1 MSGSPL
7 RVIVVDLTVVL
18 PGGHNGGA
26 KTFVIELLRRLAGL
40 HPECRFVLLT
50 RSSAHDELASLDAAN
65 VSRLLV
71 VTDAHGKKPK
81 RRLLDVG
88 LGALQRLPHRARCHL
103 LRWAHA
109 LNSAI
114 KRRGAGG
121 ALLRQLQ
128 ADLLFCPFTAPTY
141 FDPAVP
147 TVCTIYDLQ
156 YKTYPEFFSPE
167 DVASR
172 DYAFTQACRHA
183 AALSAISE
191 YAKASAVR
199 HGGISRDAIQTIHLR
214 MASRMTEG
222 PAGGQMVL
230 EGLSLT
236 VRGFLIYPANFWLH
250 KNHEMLLTAFGMA
263 CSRGLL
269 PPDIKLV
276 CTGAPGARQTYLRQ
290 AANLMGLGDRVL
302 FPGFLSNGELGTL
315 LSHAGGMIFPS
326 LYEGFGLPV
335 IEAMALGVPVAC
347 SNLTSLPEVA
357 GDAAMLFDPR
367 VPEQIAQGMA
377 VLLADSDRRGQLIA
391 AGLERA
397 AEFSDTDRMARG
409 YWDLFL
415 HAMNKT
421 AHENRG

>member
-1 MSGSPL
+1 MNAVL
-7 RVIVVDLTVVL
+7 KTIAVDLTVVL

-26 KTFVIELLRRLAGL
+26 KIFVVELLRRLAGS

-71 VTDAHGKKPK
+71 VTDAPGQKSK

-88 LGALQRLPHRARCHL
+88 LRASQHLPRRVRCHL

-114 KRRGAGG
+114 KRRGVGG

-172 DYAFTQACRHA
+172 DHAFTQACRHA

-199 HGGISRDAIQTIHLR
+199 HGGIGSDAIQTIHLR
-214 MASRMTEG
+214 MASRMSEG
-222 PAGGQMVL
+222 QANGQMVL
-230 EGLSLT
+230 DRLSLT
-236 VRGFLIYPANFWLH
+236 TQGYLIYPANFWQH

-263 CSRGLL
+263 YGSGLL
-269 PPDIKLV
+269 ATDIKLV
-276 CTGAPGARQTYLRQ
+276 CTGAPSERQTYLRA
-290 AANLMGLGDRVL
+290 AANLMGLGDHVL
-302 FPGFLSNGELGTL
+302 FPGFLSNDELGTL
-315 LSHAGGMIFPS
+315 LSQAGGMIFPS

-335 IEAMALGVPVAC
+335 IEAMAMGVPVAC

-357 GDAAMLFDPR
+357 GDAAILFDPR
-367 VPEQIAQGMA
+367 VPEQIAQAMA
-377 VLLADSDRRGQLIA
+377 TLLADSNRHGQLIA
-391 AGLERA
+391 AGLDRA
-397 AEFSDTDRMARG
+397 AEFSDTDRMARE
-409 YWDLFL
+409 YWELFL
-415 HAMNKT
+415 HAMGK
-421 AHENRG
+421 GGCD

>member
-1 MSGSPL
+1 MTAVL
-7 RVIVVDLTVVL
+7 KTIAVDLTVVL

-26 KTFVIELLRRLAGL
+26 KIFVVELLRRLAGS

-65 VSRLLV
+65 VSRLLL
-71 VTDAHGKKPK
+71 VTDADGKKSK
-81 RRLLDVG
+81 RRLLDIG
-88 LGALQRLPHRARCHL
+88 LGALQRLPRRVRYQL
-103 LRWAHA
+103 LRSAHA
-109 LNSAI
+109 LNSVI

-121 ALLRQLQ
+121 ALLRHLQ

-172 DYAFTQACRHA
+172 DHAFTQACRHA

-199 HGGISRDAIQTIHLR
+199 HGGITGDAIHTIHLR
-214 MASRMTEG
+214 MASRMTAG
-222 PAGGQMVL
+222 PANGQMVL
-230 EGLSLT
+230 QRLSLT
-236 VRGFLIYPANFWLH
+236 ARGYLIYPANFWLH

-269 PPDIKLV
+269 APDIKLV
-276 CTGAPGARQTYLRQ
+276 CTGAPGERQTYLRQ
-290 AANLMGLGDRVL
+290 AANLMGLGGRVL
-302 FPGFLSNGELGTL
+302 FPGFLSNDDLGSL
-315 LSHAGGMIFPS
+315 LGHAGGMIFPS

-335 IEAMALGVPVAC
+335 IEAMAMSVPVAC
-347 SNLTSLPEVA
+347 SNMTSLPEVA
-357 GDAAMLFDPR
+357 ANAAILFDPR
-367 VPEQIAQGMA
+367 VPEQIADAMA
-377 VLLADSDRRGQLIA
+377 TLLADSDRRVQLIA
-391 AGLERA
+391 AGLDRA
-397 AEFSDTDRMARG
+397 SEFSDTDRMARE
-409 YWDLFL
+409 YWNLFL
-415 HAMNKT
+415 HAMRKT
-421 AHENRG
+421 AHENRV

>member
-1 MSGSPL
+1 VTAVL
-7 RVIVVDLTVVL
+7 KTIAVDLTVVL

-26 KTFVIELLRRLAGL
+26 KIFVVELLRRLAGS

-65 VSRLLV
+65 VNRLLV
-71 VTDAHGKKPK
+71 VTDAHGKHSK
-81 RRLLDVG
+81 RRLLDIV
-88 LGALQRLPHRARCHL
+88 LGALQHLPRRVRCHL

-114 KRRGAGG
+114 KRRSAGG

-172 DYAFTQACRHA
+172 DHAFTQACRHA
-183 AALSAISE
+183 AALSAISG
-191 YAKASAVR
+191 YAKESAVR
-199 HGGISRDAIQTIHLR
+199 HGGITSDAIHTIHLR
-214 MASRMTEG
+214 MASRMAG
-222 PAGGQMVL
+222 QPAGGQTVL
-230 EGLSLT
+230 QRLSLT
-236 VRGFLIYPANFWLH
+236 AQGYLIYPANFWLH

-269 PPDIKLV
+269 APDIKLV
-276 CTGAPGARQTYLRQ
+276 CTGAPGERQTYLRL
-290 AANLMGLGDRVL
+290 AATLMGLGDHVL
-302 FPGFLSNGELGTL
+302 FPGFLSNDELGCL
-315 LSHAGGMIFPS
+315 LGHAGGMIFPS

-335 IEAMALGVPVAC
+335 IEAMAMGVPVAC

-357 GDAAMLFDPR
+357 ANAAILFDPR
-367 VPEQIAQGMA
+367 VPEQIADAMA
-377 VLLADSDRRGQLIA
+377 TLLADSDRRGQLIA
-391 AGLERA
+391 AGLKRA
-397 AEFSDTDRMARG
+397 AEFSDTDRMARE

-421 AHENRG
+421 AHENRV

>member
-7 RVIVVDLTVVL
+7 RVIVVDLTLVL
-18 PGGHNGGA
+18 PGGQNGGA
-26 KTFVIELLRRLAGL
+26 KIFVVELLRRLASS

-50 RSSAHDELASLDAAN
+50 RSSAHDELAPLDAAN

-71 VTDAHGKKPK
+71 VTDAGGEKPK
-81 RRLLDVG
+81 GRLLDIVS
-88 LGALQRLPHRARCHL
+88 GALQHLPRRVRSHL

-109 LNSAI
+109 FNSVI
-114 KRRGAGG
+114 KRRSAGG
-121 ALLRQLQ
+121 ALLRHLQ

-172 DYAFTQACRHA
+172 DHAFTQACRHA

-191 YAKASAVR
+191 YAKESAVR
-199 HGGISRDAIQTIHLR
+199 HGGISSDAIQTIQLR
-214 MASRMTEG
+214 MASRMTER

-230 EGLSLT
+230 EQLSLT
-236 VRGFLIYPANFWLH
+236 ARGYLIYPANFWLH

-269 PPDIKLV
+269 APDIKLV
-276 CTGAPGARQTYLRQ
+276 CTGAPGERQTYLRE
-290 AANLMGLGDRVL
+290 AANLMGPGGRVL
-302 FPGFLSNGELGTL
+302 FPGFLSNDDLGSL
-315 LSHAGGMIFPS
+315 LGHAGGMIFPS

-335 IEAMALGVPVAC
+335 IEAMAMSVPVAC

-357 GDAAMLFDPR
+357 GDAAILFDPR
-367 VPEQIAQGMA
+367 VPEQIAQAMA
-377 VLLADSDRRGQLIA
+377 TLLADSDRRGQLIS

-397 AEFSDTDRMARG
+397 AEFSDTDRMARE

-421 AHENRG
+421 AHVDRV

>member
-1 MSGSPL
+1 MNAIL
-7 RVIVVDLTVVL
+7 KTIAVDLTVVL

-26 KTFVIELLRRLAGL
+26 KIFVVELLRRLAGS

-71 VTDAHGKKPK
+71 VTDVHGKHSK
-81 RRLLDVG
+81 RRLLDIV
-88 LGALQRLPHRARCHL
+88 LGALQRLPRRVRSHL

-109 LNSAI
+109 FNSVI
-114 KRRGAGG
+114 KRRSAGG
-121 ALLRQLQ
+121 ARLRQLQ

-156 YKTYPEFFSPE
+156 YKTYPSFFSPE

-172 DYAFTQACRHA
+172 DHAFTQACRHA

-191 YAKASAVR
+191 YAKASALR
-199 HGGISRDAIQTIHLR
+199 HGGIGSDAIQTIHLR
-214 MASRMTEG
+214 MASRMPEG
-222 PAGGQMVL
+222 QANGQMVL
-230 EGLSLT
+230 DRLSLT
-236 VRGFLIYPANFWLH
+236 AQGYLIYPANFWQH

-263 CSRGLL
+263 CGSGLL
-269 PPDIKLV
+269 ATDIKLV
-276 CTGAPGARQTYLRQ
+276 CTGAPSERQAYLRE
-290 AANLMGLGDRVL
+290 AANLMGLGGRVL
-302 FPGFLSNGELGTL
+302 FPGFLSNDELGTL

-335 IEAMALGVPVAC
+335 IEAMAMGVPVAC
-347 SNLTSLPEVA
+347 SDLTSLPEVA
-357 GDAAMLFDPR
+357 GDAAILFDPR
-367 VPEQIAQGMA
+367 VPEQIAQAM
-377 VLLADSDRRGQLIA
+377 VTLLADSDRRGQLIT
-391 AGLERA
+391 AGLGRA
-397 AEFSDTDRMARG
+397 AEFSDTDRMARE

-415 HAMNKT
+415 DAMRK
-421 AHENRG
+421 AADENRV